1 MPSRSITTVI
11 CLMWLLVTGWL
22 VKQEILPRVAP
33 TDLVYERVLRDRA
46 VEEHTEWS
54 LDIDGTSI
62 GYAEFLI
69 QPQPDRTIQLITN
82 FRLTDGLFESFRFG
96 TRSLVYRDWR
106 LHSFVIE
113 LVVPEP
119 DQTTSRIELIG
130 EVTEDELVL
139 RVEGAGD
146 ADVPKESRFR
156 INPKNL
162 VMNSFI
168 PVDRIPNLRIG
179 KEWTSRSFNPI
190 ALMPGPTK
198 WLMASEPFETVTNKV
213 TRRET
218 IQVNK
223 KDESCLVI
231 RHKTDSGV
239 THTWVRV
246 TDDRVVRREILLPGL
261 LTLTGNAGKLTFNLR
276 SSGTRSQI
284 QL

>member
-1 MPSRSITTVI
+1 MPSRSITIVI
-11 CLMWLLVTGWL
+11 CLMWLLVTGWF

-69 QPQPDRTIQLITN
+69 QPQPDRTIQLRTN

-96 TRSLVYRDWR
+96 TKSVVYRDWR

-113 LVVPEP
+113 LVVPAP
-119 DQTTSRIELIG
+119 DQTTNRIELIG
-130 EVTEDELVL
+130 EVTEDELIL
-139 RVEGAGD
+139 RVEGASN
-146 ADVPKESRFR
+146 AKVPKESRFR

-162 VMNSFI
+162 VMNTFI
-168 PVDRIPNLRIG
+168 PVDRIPNLAVG

-190 ALMPGPTK
+190 ALIPGPTK
-198 WLMASEPFETVTNKV
+198 WLMSSEPFETVTNKV
-213 TRRET
+213 LRQESIRVNEQDEFCSL
-218 IQVNK
+218 IQ
-223 KDESCLVI
+223 
-231 RHKTDSGV
+231 HKADSGV

-246 TDDRVVRREILLPGL
+246 SDDRVVRREVLLPGL

-276 SSGTRSQI
+276 NSGTRSQI